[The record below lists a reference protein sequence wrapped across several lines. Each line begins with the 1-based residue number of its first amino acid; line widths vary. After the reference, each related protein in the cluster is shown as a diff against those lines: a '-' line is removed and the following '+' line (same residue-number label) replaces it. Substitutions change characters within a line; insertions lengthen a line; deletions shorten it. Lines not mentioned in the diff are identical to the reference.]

1 MKQKTRGRQTSHLV
15 ISFNYFLVLI
25 FFSLLHRAFFLHL
38 SCVSELFFFLFF
50 LLDRVK
56 CIFPEDIIA
65 LFVLHVI
72 LTCDNVKICLVPYVC
87 DLNMQ
92 VKHGLGVEEITNHIL
107 QGWESATG
115 NKRR

>member
-1 MKQKTRGRQTSHLV
+1 MV
-15 ISFNYFLVLI
+15 
-25 FFSLLHRAFFLHL
+25 
-38 SCVSELFFFLFF
+38 
-50 LLDRVK
+50 
-56 CIFPEDIIA
+56 A

-72 LTCDNVKICLVPYVC
+72 LTCDNVKICLVHDVY

-107 QGWESATG
+107 QGWEAATG